1 MKHYFSKMAGKG
13 QSQKIPSIA
22 EMLWSFLGAFIGISL
37 LYYLVLDSIAQYVLN
52 SDINYI
58 IGSFGASAV
67 LIYAAVDSPYAQP
80 RNLVGGHII
89 SALVG
94 VFSYQMFSTELWLA
108 ATIAVSSSIVIMQLT
123 KTLHPPGG
131 ATALIAVIGS
141 PQLHELGYSYAL
153 FPVARG
159 AIILLIVA
167 LIINNLSKNR
177 QYPKHWL

>member
-1 MKHYFSKMAGKG
+1 MSGKG
-13 QSQKIPSIA
+13 QRQQMVPIS
-22 EMLWSFLGAFIGISL
+22 EMFWSFLGAAIGISL
-37 LYYLVLDSIAQYVLN
+37 LYYLTLDYFSSLVLS

-67 LIYAAVDSPYAQP
+67 LIYGAVDSPYAQP

-94 VFSYQMFSTELWLA
+94 VFSYQLFPSEIWLA
-108 ATIAVSSSIVIMQLT
+108 ATLAVASSIVIMQLT

-159 AIILLIVA
+159 TIILLVVA
-167 LIINNLSKNR
+167 LLINNLSKKR
-177 QYPKHWL
+177 QYPQHWL